1 MTIVPPIKLQGIK
14 TKLADWI
21 RDCSSDQ
28 TYERWIEPFM
38 GTGVVAFNVQP
49 RKALMC
55 DSNPYLI
62 RFYKAIQSGEIT
74 AEKVREF
81 LTDEGAKL
89 LQTEGEYYY
98 VIRDRFNAYRNPLD
112 FLFLSRS
119 CFNGM
124 MRFNK
129 KGSFNVPFCRKTNR
143 FSPALITKISNQIAA
158 VSSIIQKGDYE
169 FKRQEFRD
177 TIAEVN
183 ETDLVYCDPPY
194 IGRHVDYFASWS
206 ENEEAELHALLM
218 NSRIPFI
225 MSTWLKNRYRV
236 NNYVFSLWGNCSL
249 LMKEHFYHIGAKES
263 NRNTVFEA
271 LLVNFDTSGSLPVKE
286 LDIDSVQ
293 LPTKESYR
301 GNRPSNSNVVPVSPR
316 ELHRSLIPNQI

>member
-74 AEKVREF
+74 TEKVREF
-81 LTDEGAKL
+81 LTNEGAKL
-89 LQTEGEYYY
+89 LQTEGKHYYT
-98 VIRDRFNAYRNPLD
+98 VRDLFNAYRNPLD
-112 FLFLSRS
+112 LLFLSRS

-129 KGSFNVPFCRKTNR
+129 KGGFNVPF
-143 FSPALITKISNQIAA
+143 
-158 VSSIIQKGDYE
+158 
-169 FKRQEFRD
+169 
-177 TIAEVN
+177 
-183 ETDLVYCDPPY
+183 
-194 IGRHVDYFASWS
+194 
-206 ENEEAELHALLM
+206 
-218 NSRIPFI
+218 
-225 MSTWLKNRYRV
+225 
-236 NNYVFSLWGNCSL
+236 
-249 LMKEHFYHIGAKES
+249 
-263 NRNTVFEA
+263 
-271 LLVNFDTSGSLPVKE
+271 
-286 LDIDSVQ
+286 
-293 LPTKESYR
+293 
-301 GNRPSNSNVVPVSPR
+301 
-316 ELHRSLIPNQI
+316 